1 MAQTVI
7 DALLDRVALTLT
19 GATDAGARVSRSREE
34 PYSRDEVPAIKV
46 RRSSTEHP
54 RVGRDLCEIT
64 MRWGIECHVRGEN
77 WEKLADELHAQA
89 HAALFADAELN
100 TIARYLLCAS
110 TDCQADAADLAA
122 GVLVAI
128 YEARITVTRAD
139 LTVAL
144 N

>member
-7 DALLDRVALTLT
+7 DALLDRVAQTLT
-19 GATDAGARVSRSREE
+19 GATLAGDKVSRSREE

-46 RRSSTEHP
+46 RRASSEHP
-54 RVGRDLCEIT
+54 RVGRDLCEIS
-64 MRWGIECHVRGEN
+64 MRWGVECHVRGEN
-77 WEKLADELHAQA
+77 WEKLADELHAAA

-100 TIARYLLCAS
+100 TMARYLLCVT
-110 TDCQADAADLAA
+110 TDCQADAADLSA

-128 YEARITVTRAD
+128 YEARITVSRAD
-139 LTVAL
+139 LTNAL